1 MSNRK
6 RAADVIRTW
15 QSRHK
20 TEMDTNT
27 DWAAQNLAGDLA
39 DEGLITPDLPEKTN
53 RGDWKPTDTT
63 TVTIEED
70 GTITVK
76 EKISPIQTLIDWN
89 ATPEDTEKL
98 AHALLAAVKDTRND

>member
-6 RAADVIRTW
+6 RAADVIQYHGFDPCRDP
-15 QSRHK
+15 QCI
-20 TEMDTNT
+20 
-27 DWAAQNLAGDLA
+27 AQDLA